1 MKIGKRSSK
10 KEKRAMSVSL
20 YANLLFVVV
29 ELVMAMVTGS
39 QAVLL
44 DGVYDGVEFLMLLP
58 SVFLISLLYQPSNEK
73 YPFGHMQMETV
84 FIVVKGII
92 MLSVTVGLIFNSI
105 RTLITGGH
113 SIDFGMVAWFELF
126 AAVLGIAVT
135 LYLMRKNKNMNSPLI
150 TVEMQGWKIDSMLS
164 LGMTVAFFLPMLVR
178 FDWMDKIS
186 PYLDSILTIVLSMIM
201 LPEPIRTV
209 FSGIRDL
216 LLISPEEETVEEIK
230 AIVEPIIKESN
241 CTEIYYDIV
250 RTGRKLWISAYITL
264 NKDELSVRK
273 FKNYQTRCIAA
284 LSEKY
289 SDFYFELLPEIE
301 PDVDDLKEIESKVL
315 EAQFAES
322 DVNEG

>member
-1 MKIGKRSSK
+1 M
-10 KEKRAMSVSL
+10 
-20 YANLLFVVV
+20 
-29 ELVMAMVTGS
+29 
-39 QAVLL
+39 
-44 DGVYDGVEFLMLLP
+44 
-58 SVFLISLLYQPSNEK
+58 
-73 YPFGHMQMETV
+73 
-84 FIVVKGII
+84 
-92 MLSVTVGLIFNSI
+92 
-105 RTLITGGH
+105 
-113 SIDFGMVAWFELF
+113 
-126 AAVLGIAVT
+126 T
-135 LYLMRKNKNMNSPLI
+135 LYLVRKNKNMNSPLI
-150 TVEMQGWKIDSMLS
+150 AVEMQGWKIDSMLS

-241 CTEIYYDIV
+241 CAEIYYDIV

-315 EAQFAES
+315 EAQFNAADISE
-322 DVNEG
+322 